1 MENEIK
7 NEIKDGNSQV
17 LKKNFF
23 GFDPKKIFN
32 NIFFIGLLSF
42 FGGISQDIF
51 APVLPLYLANFLG
64 FDKSFIGLTEGLVT
78 SSSSIFKVVAG
89 FLSDKFKARKP
100 IVFAGY
106 LFSFISRPLLAIF
119 ASPFAISALRFF
131 DGTGRGIK
139 DSPKDALISESA
151 EVKTRGRSFG
161 VVRALDTLGSVA
173 GPLLLFLL
181 LYLFRDSA
189 LKYQYIFLFTAVP
202 LVFTLW
208 ILAAFVKETPIKKT
222 EVLEKEN
229 PISFKLPKEFY
240 IFLGIMTLF
249 SIGNPSD
256 AFLILRAQNVGV
268 TLLAIPLV
276 YALFNF
282 FYAAASIPL
291 GSLSDK
297 IGREKVILIGW
308 VSYALAYLG
317 FGFANKSYQIWLLF
331 AFYGIYYATTQGVA
345 KAFVADLTAVE
356 HRGRAYGIYNS
367 VIGLISLPA
376 SMIAGWLW
384 DKYNPGTPFYFG
396 AIVAAAASIL
406 LLIFTR
412 VYYNKG
418 NYENTQKN
426 EN

>member
-1 MENEIK
+1 MGTK
-7 NEIKDGNSQV
+7 NEFADSN
-17 LKKNFF
+17 KKFL
-23 GFDPKKIFN
+23 GFDTKKIFN
-32 NIFFIGLLSF
+32 NVFFIGLLSF
-42 FGGISQDIF
+42 FGGISQDMF
-51 APVLPLYLANFLG
+51 VPVLPLYLANFLG

-78 SSSSIFKVVAG
+78 SSSSIFKIVAG

-100 IVFAGY
+100 IVFVGY
-106 LFSFISRPLLAIF
+106 FFSFISRPLLAIF
-119 ASPFAISALRFF
+119 ASPFAISALRFL
-131 DGTGRGIK
+131 DGAGKGIK

-151 EVKTRGRSFG
+151 ELKTRGRSFG

-173 GPLLLFLL
+173 GPLILFLL
-181 LYLFRDSA
+181 LYLLRNNV
-189 LKYQYIFLFTAVP
+189 LKYHYIFLFSAIP
-202 LVFTLW
+202 LIFTLG
-208 ILAAFVKETPIKKT
+208 IIYIFVKETPIKIT
-222 EVLEKEN
+222 EAAEN
-229 PISFKLPKEFY
+229 PISLKLPKEFY

-249 SIGNPSD
+249 AIGNPSD

-317 FGFANKSYQIWLLF
+317 FAFADKSYQIWLLF

-345 KAFVADLTAVE
+345 KAFVADLTEVG

-384 DKYNPGTPFYFG
+384 DKYNPGVPFYFG
-396 AIVAAAASIL
+396 AIIAAISAIL
-406 LLIFTR
+406 LLMF
-412 VYYNKG
+412 VKFYYNKD
-418 NYENTQKN
+418 TIKA
-426 EN
+426 